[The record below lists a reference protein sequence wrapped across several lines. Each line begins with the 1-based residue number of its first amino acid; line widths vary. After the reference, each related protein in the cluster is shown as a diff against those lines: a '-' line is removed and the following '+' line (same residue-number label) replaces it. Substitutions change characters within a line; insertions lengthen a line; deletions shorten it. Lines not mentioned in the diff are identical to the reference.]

1 MIIARKPVTIL
12 LLLVTFI
19 FCSAR
24 LYAQSLGDPVV
35 DITFGSGTSTHA
47 GALAADSGY
56 TSYTYTSANFPSD
69 GSYTIENTPNSPNV
83 WWTTTDHTGNSGG
96 YMMVVNASLSK
107 TDYFYKREV
116 KGLCGQT
123 TYQFGAWVGNLLR
136 YNDISP
142 PNITFSILKTD
153 GTVIQSYTTGT
164 IPRTSD
170 SFKWV
175 QYAFNFTLPAGV
187 TDVIIQMT
195 NNSNGGAPAND
206 LALDDITFRP
216 YGPSVVA
223 SFGAPGSGVTALNAC
238 AGTNQS
244 YAFSV
249 PSVTGYTSPAYQWQV
264 NTGSGWT
271 DIAGATSSSYTVNFK
286 PAVAGTYLYRVAT
299 GESSNIGSSSC
310 RVVSNE
316 LTLTINVASVPSAT
330 ATTPTCVGG
339 TLSLSASSGA
349 SYKWTGPNG
358 FTSTSQSPVLT
369 NVIAAAS
376 GTYTVNITSSGN
388 CVTTASVTVAVNP
401 LPVAKA
407 VASSNTVCQG
417 ETVTLTASGG
427 STYLWTP
434 SKGLSDATSASP
446 TFTASSTVTYLV
458 TVTNSSGC
466 ADTASVTVTVNKKPV
481 ANAGAD
487 KAIVQGQS
495 ITLDGSARGGDISY
509 YWTPTDYLSSS
520 EVLQPVARPPSDMTY
535 VLHVLSNIGCG
546 EATDTVFVR
555 VYKNVTIPNTFTPNG
570 DGVNDTWNIGA
581 LDSYPTSI
589 TQVFDR
595 YGAQV
600 FKSVGYPKAWDGT
613 YNNKELPNGTYYYVI
628 DLMNGTKLSGWVL
641 ILR

>member
-1 MIIARKPVTIL
+1 M
-12 LLLVTFI
+12 
-19 FCSAR
+19 
-24 LYAQSLGDPVV
+24 
-35 DITFGSGTSTHA
+35 
-47 GALAADSGY
+47 
-56 TSYTYTSANFPSD
+56 
-69 GSYTIENTPNSPNV
+69 
-83 WWTTTDHTGNSGG
+83 
-96 YMMVVNASLSK
+96 
-107 TDYFYKREV
+107 
-116 KGLCGQT
+116 
-123 TYQFGAWVGNLLR
+123 
-136 YNDISP
+136 
-142 PNITFSILKTD
+142 
-153 GTVIQSYTTGT
+153 
-164 IPRTSD
+164 
-170 SFKWV
+170 
-175 QYAFNFTLPAGV
+175 
-187 TDVIIQMT
+187 
-195 NNSNGGAPAND
+195 
-206 LALDDITFRP
+206 
-216 YGPSVVA
+216 
-223 SFGAPGSGVTALNAC
+223 
-238 AGTNQS
+238 
-244 YAFSV
+244 
-249 PSVTGYTSPAYQWQV
+249 
-264 NTGSGWT
+264 
-271 DIAGATSSSYTVNFK
+271 
-286 PAVAGTYLYRVAT
+286 
-299 GESSNIGSSSC
+299 
-310 RVVSNE
+310 
-316 LTLTINVASVPSAT
+316 
-330 ATTPTCVGG
+330 
-339 TLSLSASSGA
+339 
-349 SYKWTGPNG
+349 
-358 FTSTSQSPVLT
+358 
-369 NVIAAAS
+369 
-376 GTYTVNITSSGN
+376 
-388 CVTTASVTVAVNP
+388 
-401 LPVAKA
+401 
-407 VASSNTVCQG
+407 
-417 ETVTLTASGG
+417 TLTASGG

>member
-1 MIIARKPVTIL
+1 MILAKTPVKKIL
-12 LLLVTFI
+12 LLLGLI
-19 FCSAR
+19 FGSGR
-24 LYAQSLGDPVV
+24 LSAQSLGDPVV

-47 GALAADSGY
+47 GPLAADSGY
-56 TSYTYTSANFPSD
+56 TSYTYSSNDFPSD
-69 GSYTIENTPNSPNV
+69 GSYTIENTTNSPNV
-83 WWTTTDHTGNSGG
+83 WWTTTDHTGNTGG
-96 YMMVVNASLSK
+96 YMMVVNASVSK

-123 TYQFGAWVGNLLR
+123 TYQFAAWVGNLLR
-136 YNDISP
+136 YNDLSP
-142 PNITFSILKTD
+142 PNITFSILRTD

-223 SFGAPGSGVTALNAC
+223 SFGAAGSGITALNAC

-244 YAFSV
+244 YTFSV

-264 NTGSGWT
+264 NSGSGWT
-271 DIAGATSSSYTVNFK
+271 DIVGATASSYTVNFK

-330 ATTPTCVGG
+330 ATTPACVGG
-339 TLSLSASSGA
+339 TLTLSASSGA

-358 FTSTSQSPVLT
+358 FISTSQSPVLT
-369 NVIAAAS
+369 NVTAAAS
-376 GTYTVNITSSGN
+376 GTYTVNITSSAN
-388 CVTTASVTVAVNP
+388 CVTTASVTGAVNP
-401 LPVAKA
+401 MPVAKA

-417 ETVTLTASGG
+417 DVVTLTASGG
-427 STYLWTP
+427 SSYLWTP
-434 SKGLSDATSASP
+434 STGLSDAASASP

-487 KAIVQGQS
+487 KAIVRGQS
-495 ITLDGSARGGDISY
+495 ITLDGSASGGDISY
-509 YWTPTDYLSSS
+509 YWTPTDYLNSS
-520 EVLQPVARPPSDMTY
+520 EVLNPIARPPSDMTY
-535 VLHVLSNIGCG
+535 VLHVMSNIGCG

-555 VYKNVTIPNTFTPNG
+555 VYKNVTVPNTFTPNG
-570 DGVNDTWNIGA
+570 DGVNDTWNIAA
-581 LDSYPTSI
+581 LDSYPTSV

-595 YGAQV
+595 YGALV

-613 YNNKELPNGTYYYVI
+613 YNNTELASGTYYYVI